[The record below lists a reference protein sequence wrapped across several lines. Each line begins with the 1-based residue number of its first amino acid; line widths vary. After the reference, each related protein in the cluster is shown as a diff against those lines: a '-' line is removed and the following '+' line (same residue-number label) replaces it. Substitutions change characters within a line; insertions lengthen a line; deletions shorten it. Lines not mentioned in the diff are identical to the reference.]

1 VVAALAFG
9 TSRLFWTQN
18 TITEV
23 YSLNA
28 LFGAVLLVLTLGVI
42 QEVRSGG
49 TAIRNRVLM
58 AFLLGTGLGNHTTLG
73 LAATPFGIWVL
84 WVVWQQQRWRGV
96 LDWRPAVGLAVG
108 LSIYVYA
115 PIAASAGPIINWGSP
130 NTLEGFRWMALAT
143 LYQGYVFGIEGE
155 YVSNRIS
162 RTAELLFTQ
171 YTIVGT
177 VIGIAGLT
185 TMWSYS
191 RGFVYASVGSIVAVA
206 LYSVAYSTADSFI
219 YLISVFM
226 VFSLWLGVGIALLG
240 SQVGRW
246 AARTGRF
253 RAYQVRAQVAVLVV
267 IALVIPV
274 WSVASGWD
282 EINIS
287 DQSEPAEFAESSIAV
302 ASDGVLLVEE
312 PELFAFVYQA
322 QVANPELDVM
332 VVGPGLLQH
341 DWYWDSLVKYYGDRM
356 PAEKPVDFTA
366 RVGAVV
372 AHNLGLVP
380 IYAVTDDRY
389 YYDQF
394 NMVLIGDLFK
404 IDF

>member
-1 VVAALAFG
+1 M
-9 TSRLFWTQN
+9 
-18 TITEV
+18 
-23 YSLNA
+23 
-28 LFGAVLLVLTLGVI
+28 
-42 QEVRSGG
+42 
-49 TAIRNRVLM
+49 LM
-58 AFLLGTGLGNHTTLG
+58 AFLLGIGLGNHTTLG

-130 NTLEGFRWMALAT
+130 NTLESFRWMASAT
-143 LYQGYVFGIEGE
+143 LYQGYAFGIESE

-177 VIGIAGLT
+177 VTGIAGLT
-185 TMWSYS
+185 TMWAYS
-191 RGFVYASVGSIVAVA
+191 RGFAYASVSSIVAIA

-226 VFSLWLGVGIALLG
+226 VFSLWIGVGIALLG
-240 SQVGRW
+240 IQIRRLVAKTPRFAVYQMQVHI
-246 AARTGRF
+246 
-253 RAYQVRAQVAVLVV
+253 AVFLAVS
-267 IALVIPV
+267 LVIPV
-274 WSVASGWD
+274 WSVSSGWD

-287 DQSEPAEFAESSIAV
+287 DQSDPAELAERSIAV
-302 ASDGVLLVEE
+302 ASGGVLLVEE
-312 PELFAFVYQA
+312 PELFAFVYQS

-332 VVGPGLLQH
+332 VVGPAMLQY
-341 DWYWDSLVKYYGDRM
+341 DWYWESLVKYYGDRIS
-356 PAEKPVDFTA
+356 AEKPAAFTA

-372 AHNLGLVP
+372 GHNLGLVP
-380 IYAVTDDRY
+380 VYAVTDDRY

-394 NMVLIGDLFK
+394 NMVLVGDLFK
-404 IDF
+404 IEF